1 MKLFLFDK
9 EKLEYKPIKLVTY
22 FKCLGLMF
30 LFFIL
35 GWVLSD
41 KKEEIINEIILHQ
54 PPDTNIYIIQ
64 SKQFSEEAFINL
76 LKDCNIKYPHI
87 VLAQAKVESGN
98 FTSKVFRQ
106 NNNMFGMRKA
116 RQRITTAESEKNTYA
131 YYRDWIDA
139 VHDYAMYQSVVMR
152 SVENEDQYFT
162 KLGERYAED
171 SLYVSKLRNIIKK
184 QKLKN
189 IFEE

>member
-1 MKLFLFDK
+1 MKLFFFDK
-9 EKLEYKPIKLVTY
+9 ERLEYKPVKPISYLKY
-22 FKCLGLMF
+22 IGLMF

-35 GWVLSD
+35 GWGLSD
-41 KKEEIINEIILHQ
+41 KKEEIINRIIHHH
-54 PPDTNIYIIQ
+54 PPDTNVYIIQ
-64 SKQFSEEAFINL
+64 SKQFSEEVFINL

-139 VHDYAMYQSVVMR
+139 VYDYAMYQSVVMR

-171 SLYVSKLRNIIKK
+171 SLYVPKLRNIIKK